1 MKYTTLPNTA
11 IKVSKICL
19 GTMTWGNQNSEAEA
33 HEQMDY
39 ALEQGVNFFDT
50 AELYPVPA
58 TAETYAETERI
69 IGNWFHKTGNRK
81 KVVLASKIAGGGP
94 YTAHIRE
101 NSFSKKGITEAVENS
116 LQRLQTDYIDLYQ
129 LHWPSRG
136 VNCFGVRDYPFK
148 TATKEA
154 ENHLEILETLSNF
167 IKQGKI
173 KHIGL
178 SNETPWGTMKYL
190 QASEQYN
197 LPRPVTIQNSYSL
210 IHRSY
215 EVGMSE
221 VSMRENIGLL
231 AYSPLAQGVL
241 SGKYLDGN
249 LPEGARGT
257 LFPRFIA
264 RYRNEGSDAAVLKY
278 LEIAKKNNLTL
289 TELSL
294 AFINQLP
301 FVTSNIIG
309 ATKMS
314 QLKENI
320 NSININLSD
329 EIIAEI
335 NAVHDLIPNPAP

>member
-69 IGNWFHKTGNRK
+69 IGNWFHKTGNRE

>member
-69 IGNWFHKTGNRK
+69 IGNWFHKTGNRE

-101 NSFSKKGITEAVENS
+101 NGFSKKGITEAVENS

-154 ENHLEILETLSNF
+154 ENHLEILETLNNF

-241 SGKYLDGN
+241 SGKYLEGN

-278 LEIAKKNNLTL
+278 LEIAKK
-289 TELSL
+289 
-294 AFINQLP
+294 
-301 FVTSNIIG
+301 
-309 ATKMS
+309 K
-314 QLKENI
+314 
-320 NSININLSD
+320 
-329 EIIAEI
+329 
-335 NAVHDLIPNPAP
+335 